1 MSPARTIPF
10 FRWKLTLLPPIF
22 KELVDHDVK
31 RHWRHPSVADNLR
44 MKSQRKRRYEKRRGL
59 VWGALF
65 LTATMCLGISV
76 VAKETKEGAPSF
88 LTFKA
93 EDRELAEEILADVT
107 LQAERQITFLAD
119 ARVFA
124 YLIDHPDLAAE
135 LSRGIGHERFHVWAK
150 EDRYQITHGYATGT
164 FWTVDRTKDRVVYL
178 AKGVYGHPALRLFGI
193 EIRARSYVV
202 ESFSGAAPRKG
213 GSGPAVQN
221 LEIRAYLNIE
231 NPILGRIF
239 EWAGPLI
246 RTAFESKL
254 TAAYRIAPDLSQMAY
269 EDREKFLEKLAKVE
283 GLDEA
288 RLRKFR
294 ELVKKGRAQQ
304 AASQD

>member
-1 MSPARTIPF
+1 M
-10 FRWKLTLLPPIF
+10 
-22 KELVDHDVK
+22 
-31 RHWRHPSVADNLR
+31 
-44 MKSQRKRRYEKRRGL
+44 
-59 VWGALF
+59 WGALF
-65 LTATMCLGISV
+65 LTVTMCFGISV
-76 VAKETKEGAPSF
+76 IAMETKEDVPSF

-93 EDRELAEEILADVT
+93 EDRDLAEEILADVT
-107 LQAERQITFLAD
+107 LQAERQTTFLAD

-124 YLIDHPDLAAE
+124 YLIDHPDLAAG

-150 EDRYQITHGYATGT
+150 EDQYQITHGYATGT
-164 FWTVDRTKDRVVYL
+164 FWTVDRSKGRVIYL

-202 ESFSGAAPRKG
+202 ETFSGSTLEKD
-213 GSGPAVQN
+213 GSVPAEQN

-231 NPILGRIF
+231 NPILGKIF

-269 EDREKFLEKLAKVE
+269 EDREAFLEKLGKIDN
-283 GLDEA
+283 LDEA
-288 RLRKFR
+288 RIRKFK
-294 ELVKKGRAQQ
+294 ELVRNGQVQQ
-304 AASQD
+304 TLSYQ

>member
-1 MSPARTIPF
+1 
-10 FRWKLTLLPPIF
+10 
-22 KELVDHDVK
+22 
-31 RHWRHPSVADNLR
+31 
-44 MKSQRKRRYEKRRGL
+44 MKFQWKRRHKKRKG
-59 VWGALF
+59 VIWGAIF
-65 LTATMCLGISV
+65 LAAAMCFGMSV
-76 VAKETKEGAPSF
+76 IAKETKKDTVSF
-88 LTFKA
+88 LTFKD
-93 EDRELAEEILADVT
+93 EDREIAEEILADVT
-107 LQAERQITFLAD
+107 LQAERQTTFLAD
-119 ARVFA
+119 GRVFA

-135 LSRGIGHERFHVWAK
+135 LSRGIGHEQFHVWAK
-150 EDRYQITHGYATGT
+150 EGRYQITHGYATGT

-202 ESFSGAAPRKG
+202 ETFSALSLEKDR
-213 GSGPAVQN
+213 SVPAKQD

-231 NPILGRIF
+231 NSILGRIL

-269 EDREKFLEKLAKVE
+269 EDREAFLEKIAKVE

-288 RLRKFR
+288 RLKKFK
-294 ELVKKGRAQQ
+294 ELVRN
-304 AASQD
+304 SQVRQTHSYQ